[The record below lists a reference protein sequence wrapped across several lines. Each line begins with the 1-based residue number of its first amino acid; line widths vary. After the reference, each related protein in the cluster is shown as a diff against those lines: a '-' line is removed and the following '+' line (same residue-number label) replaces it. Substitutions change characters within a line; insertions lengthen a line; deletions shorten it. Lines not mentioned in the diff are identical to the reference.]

1 MKDKFVELVKCCIRY
16 LFNFQKYQF
25 QSEKKIIISILQIME
40 FRGYIFLII
49 NQKRSIPALLSI
61 PLKITNFQ
69 HKKALIKC

>member
-1 MKDKFVELVKCCIRY
+1 
-16 LFNFQKYQF
+16 
-25 QSEKKIIISILQIME
+25 ME

>member
-1 MKDKFVELVKCCIRY
+1 MKDKFIELVKCCIRSCI
-16 LFNFQKYQF
+16 NTQKYQF

-49 NQKRSIPALLSI
+49 NQKRSITALLSI

>member
-1 MKDKFVELVKCCIRY
+1 
-16 LFNFQKYQF
+16 
-25 QSEKKIIISILQIME
+25 ME

-49 NQKRSIPALLSI
+49 NQKRSITALLSI